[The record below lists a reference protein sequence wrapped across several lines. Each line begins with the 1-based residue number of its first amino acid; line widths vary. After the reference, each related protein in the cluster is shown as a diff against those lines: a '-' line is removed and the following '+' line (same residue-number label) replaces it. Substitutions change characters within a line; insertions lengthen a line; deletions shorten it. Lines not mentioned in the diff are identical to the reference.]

1 MICGREVGCSAR
13 PSGAPLSLCMT
24 APFICGGSRFPV
36 ALNQGLRFAEKFE
49 EDEGVPAL
57 LLTPPQE
64 ERTVSFYKSRDEVW
78 EYTISGDEESF
89 CLCSALA
96 MDIQNLIVY
105 ADVREIQVDGKA
117 VEYERLPA
125 IGDSITR
132 LRLPAIQWRRL
143 DLRCR
148 TITD

>member
-1 MICGREVGCSAR
+1 
-13 PSGAPLSLCMT
+13 
-24 APFICGGSRFPV
+24 
-36 ALNQGLRFAEKFE
+36 
-49 EDEGVPAL
+49 
-57 LLTPPQE
+57 
-64 ERTVSFYKSRDEVW
+64 
-78 EYTISGDEESF
+78 
-89 CLCSALA
+89 

-125 IGDSITR
+125 IGDAITR